1 MNLAILII
9 LALILL
15 NTFLIVCS
23 IGRIMTIIDEIIDE
37 KTRKKEIF
45 NEFMDGLLDGLE
57 KTTEEPPE

>member
-23 IGRIMTIIDEIIDE
+23 IGRIMTIIDEMIDE
-37 KTRKKEIF
+37 KTKKKEIF
-45 NEFMDGLLDGLE
+45 NEFMDGFLDDLE

>member
-23 IGRIMTIIDEIIDE
+23 IGRIMTIIDE

-45 NEFMDGLLDGLE
+45 NEFMDGFLDGLE

>member
-23 IGRIMTIIDEIIDE
+23 IGRIMTIIDEMIDE
-37 KTRKKEIF
+37 KAKNKEIF
-45 NEFMDGLLDGLE
+45 NEFMDGFLDGLE
-57 KTTEEPPE
+57 KTTKEPPE

>member
-45 NEFMDGLLDGLE
+45 NEFMDGFLDGLE

>member
-23 IGRIMTIIDEIIDE
+23 IGRIMTIIDEMIDE
-37 KTRKKEIF
+37 KAKKKEIF

>member
-37 KTRKKEIF
+37 KAKNKEIF
-45 NEFMDGLLDGLE
+45 NEFMDGFLDNLE

>member
-23 IGRIMTIIDEIIDE
+23 IGRIMTIIDEMIDE
-37 KTRKKEIF
+37 KAKKKEMF
-45 NEFMDGLLDGLE
+45 NEFMDGFLDNLE